1 VSTWTVGEVAALAGV
16 SVRTLHHYDALGLVV
31 PSSRSRSGYRRYS
44 GSDLERLQEVLV
56 YKQLGFGLDEIAGLL
71 DDPGHDRRAALLRQ
85 RDLLAQQAERLA
97 AVRALVDRTLA
108 SLDGGTT
115 MSGTDMFD
123 GLDPVEWNERTH
135 GAEVRERWGDT
146 DAYRESVRRT
156 SQYGPDDWARMQ
168 AQTEAIEAG
177 LAALLAEG
185 VPAEDPR
192 AMDLAEQHRLQID
205 HWFYPCSHEMHAGLG
220 DMYVADERFTAHYD
234 GRATGLAAYVRDA
247 ILANAL
253 RATP

>member
-1 VSTWTVGEVAALAGV
+1 MAGV

-31 PSSRSRSGYRRYS
+31 PSSRSRTGYRRYS
-44 GSDLERLQEVLV
+44 QRDLERLQEVLV

-97 AVRALVDRTLA
+97 AVRALVDRTLTT
-108 SLDGGTT
+108 LDGGTT
-115 MSGTDMFD
+115 MTGTDMFD
-123 GLDPVEWNERTH
+123 GLDPVEWNERTY

-146 DAYRESVRRT
+146 DAYRESTRRT
-156 SQYGPDDWARMQ
+156 SQYGPDDWAQVQ
-168 AQTEAIEAG
+168 AQSEAIEAG

-205 HWFYPCSHEMHAGLG
+205 RWFYPCSHEMHAGLG
-220 DMYVADERFTAHYD
+220 DMYVADERFAAHYD
-234 GRATGLAAYVRDA
+234 ERAAGLAGYVRDA

-253 RATP
+253 RVAP